1 MCWKSLCFVVRLRR
15 AGETGELWG
24 EDGVGLEG
32 REELAMNLSRKCCS
46 QSAEGMAWFVCSQL
60 VSWVSKER
68 SDRFSCGVYDDRIVL
83 I

>member
-1 MCWKSLCFVVRLRR
+1 MCSKSLCFVVRLRR

-46 QSAEGMAWFVCSQL
+46 QSAEGMVWFVRPEL
-60 VSWVSKER
+60 GIRKE
-68 SDRFSCGVYDDRIVL
+68 V
-83 I
+83 